1 MNSMERVTLALQH
14 KEPDHVPVYPLLN
27 SVSRKAL
34 GITYEEWSRDAKKC
48 AEAII
53 KATEEIGADCI
64 CTLVDLSVEA
74 ADWGQ
79 EVVYHDNA
87 AAHPKMDNRYI
98 KSADEYDK
106 VGIINPRET
115 LRMSEHIELA
125 RLLYEAKGQEMPI
138 IGFIFAPLG
147 ILSMMRGQEQMF
159 MDLYKCPDKMQI
171 ALRNITETLKEFCAA
186 LIEAGC
192 HAIMFDTLYASRSIM
207 SAKMWDANEGVYVE
221 ELADFVREKGAMVML
236 HNCGAGAY
244 FEEQIKRMHPV
255 AISYQHI
262 PAGCK
267 DMEEIKAKYGDQLT
281 LIGHIEPGWLVAAS
295 EEELREMC
303 RKQIDAYK
311 KGGGFILATGCEYPA
326 ILDFEYAKIMVEE
339 AKTYGKYE

>member
-1 MNSMERVTLALQH
+1 MNSMERINLTLQH
-14 KEPDHVPVYPLLN
+14 KEADHVPVYPLLN

-34 GITYEEWSRDAKKC
+34 GITYEEWTKDVNKC
-48 AEAII
+48 AQSII

-64 CTLVDLSVEA
+64 TTLVDLAVEA

-79 EVVYHDNA
+79 EIVYHDDIA
-87 AAHPKMDNRYI
+87 ANPKSDNRYI

-115 LRMSEHIELA
+115 PRMKDHIELA

-138 IGFIFAPLG
+138 IGFVFAPLG
-147 ILSMMRGQEQMF
+147 ILSMMRGPDQLF
-159 MDLYKCPDKMQI
+159 LDLIKCPNKLKG
-171 ALRNITETLKEFCAA
+171 ALRNITETLKELCGA

-192 HAIMFDTLYASRSIM
+192 HAIMFDTLYASRTIM
-207 SAKMWDANEGVYVE
+207 SPKMWDENEGIYVE
-221 ELADFVREKGAMVML
+221 ELSNYVREKGAMVML

-244 FEEQIKRMHPV
+244 FKEQIERMDPV

-262 PAGCK
+262 PNDCT
-267 DMEEIKAKYGDQLT
+267 DMEDVKAKYGDKIT
-281 LIGHIEPGWLVAAS
+281 LIGHVEPGWLCAAT
-295 EEELREMC
+295 EDELRDMC

-326 ILDFEYAKIMVEE
+326 SLDFEYAKIMVEE
-339 AKTYGKYE
+339 AKNYGKY

>member
-1 MNSMERVTLALQH
+1 MNSMERIALTLQH
-14 KEPDHVPVYPLLN
+14 KEADRIPVYPLLN

-34 GITYEEWSRDAKKC
+34 GLTYEEWSKDAKKC
-48 AEAII
+48 AAAIV

-79 EVVYHDNA
+79 EVIYNDDIA
-87 AAHPKMDNRYI
+87 AKSDPNNRYI
-98 KSADEYDK
+98 KSPDEYDK
-106 VGIINPRET
+106 IGVINPRET
-115 LRMSEHIELA
+115 PRMSEHIELA
-125 RLLYEAKGQEMPI
+125 KLLYEAKGQEMPI
-138 IGFIFAPLG
+138 IGFVFGPLG
-147 ILSMMRGQEQMF
+147 ILSMMRGPEQMF
-159 MDLYKCPDKMQI
+159 VDLIRCPQKMQG

-207 SAKMWDANEGVYVE
+207 SPKMWDDNEGVYIE
-221 ELADFVREKGAMVML
+221 ELCDFVREKGAMVML
-236 HNCGAGAY
+236 HNCGNGVY
-244 FEEQIKRMHPV
+244 FKEQIARMHPV

-262 PAGCK
+262 PLDCT
-267 DMEEIKAKYGDQLT
+267 DMDDVKAKYGDQVT
-281 LIGHIEPGWLVAAS
+281 LIGHVEPGWLYAAT
-295 EEELREMC
+295 EEELRAMC

-326 ILDFEYAKIMVEE
+326 PLDFTYAKIMVEE
-339 AKTYGKYE
+339 AKTYGKY